1 MRIKVVALLIV
12 LIIIMCWVIS
22 RSGPPTDTRNTTNTR
37 NTFDVKYQ
45 VKASK
50 SGRRADL
57 TIRNETGGTEKTD
70 FVFLPWEM
78 NFQTVSKGAFLY
90 ISAQATRNSEITCI
104 ITVNGIVIQQAT
116 SKGEYVIA
124 TCSGS
129 TPWW

>member
-22 RSGPPTDTRNTTNTR
+22 RSGPPTNTR
-37 NTFDVKYQ
+37 NTPESTIFDVKYQ

-57 TIRNETGGTEKTD
+57 NIRNETGGTEQTD

-90 ISAQATRNSEITCI
+90 ISAQATGNSEITCI

-124 TCSGS
+124 ICSGF
-129 TPWW
+129 TP